1 MGVKHAHARAHA
13 RALAHALTALAPR
26 GGREQAAL
34 VACALVALAAH
45 ARYMLFVKFDY
56 GWNMSV
62 CLAVGVGQ
70 MAAVVAWA
78 YVARHPAR
86 RYLAVGIGLMCACTL
101 LEVFDFAPLAG
112 VADAHALFHV
122 ASPPVILMWYEFLRR
137 DANHLAE
144 KEL

>member
-1 MGVKHAHARAHA
+1 
-13 RALAHALTALAPR
+13 
-26 GGREQAAL
+26 
-34 VACALVALAAH
+34 
-45 ARYMLFVKFDY
+45 MLFVKFDY

-86 RYLAVGIGLMCACTL
+86 RYLAAGIGLMCACTL
-101 LEVFDFAPLAG
+101 LEVFDCPPRAG
-112 VADAHALFHV
+112 GADAHALFHV